1 MFTCTLSGYTRS
13 EKVNPD
19 TLACLIREP
28 NETKVKLEGQNF
40 NALVDSGSMV
50 SQITV
55 SLANALQL
63 KIHQLQTLIPMEGT
77 GGITVPYLGYVEA
90 TLKIPEVEAFEEDCV
105 FLVVSDHGYGKRV
118 PLTIGT
124 LHIDLIIER
133 VTKEELDKISIARGR
148 GQLFRQI
155 QARQV
160 QLENREVLN
169 KIEGTV
175 KLTRKVKL
183 KPGGSLKLSGKGNY
197 SLNSKQVNV
206 IVEPTEE
213 EDGQYTIPSYSFLK
227 SNSKRV
233 SVGLRNMSCRT
244 VTLHKGTVIAW
255 LSPANVIPQMLA
267 PKLEEVKLASCQLEL
282 GPLNDLKNDKLE
294 LESQLTQVTDYDNLD
309 QKTRDCVDKLFSKLD
324 LSGCEEWT
332 SEQQQSVRN
341 CITKHHE
348 IFAVE
353 DHKLGGTDLVKHVIK
368 LDNYVPFKE
377 RYRRIPA
384 HQYDEVKK
392 YLTEMLEIGAIRK
405 SNSPWASAVVLVRK
419 KDGFLRFCIDLRKL
433 NSRTVKDAHS

>member
-1 MFTCTLSGYTRS
+1 MNAGVLQKDLYL
-13 EKVNPD
+13 NPD
-19 TLACLIREP
+19 PLARLIGEP

-40 NALVDSGSMV
+40 NALLDSGSMV

-90 TLKIPEVEAFEEDCV
+90 TLKVPEVEALEEDCL
-105 FLVVSDHGYGKRV
+105 FLVVSDHAYGKRV

-133 VTKEELDKISIARGR
+133 ATKEELDKISIAWGR

-160 QLENREVLN
+160 QLENREVLDQ
-169 KIEGTV
+169 IEGTV
-175 KLTRKVKL
+175 KLTKKVKL
-183 KPGGSLKLSGKGNY
+183 KPGRSLKVNGKSNH
-197 SLNSKQVNV
+197 SLNSKWVNV
-206 IVEPTEE
+206 IIEPTGE
-213 EDGQYTIPSYSFLK
+213 EDGEYTIPSYSFLK

-244 VTLHKGTVIAW
+244 VTLQKGTVVAW

-282 GPLNDLKNDKLE
+282 GPQNHLKNYKLE
-294 LESQLTQVTDYDNLD
+294 LESKLTRVTKYDDLD
-309 QKTRDCVDKLFSKLD
+309 QKTRERVDKLFSKLY

-332 SEQQQSVRN
+332 AEQQQSVRD
-341 CITKHHE
+341 CTIKHHE

-353 DHKLGGTDLVKHVIK
+353 DHKLGRTDLVKHVIK

-377 RYRRIPA
+377 RYRRISP
-384 HQYDEVKK
+384 HQYEEVKK
-392 YLTEMLEIGAIRK
+392 HLTEMLEIGAIRK

-419 KDGFLRFCIDLRKL
+419 KDGSLRFCIDLRKL
-433 NSRTVKDAHS
+433 NSRTVKDAHSLP